1 MRIGLFTDTYSP
13 DINGVVSSI
22 VTLQEGLQELG
33 HEVFVITTHAKLIT
47 TKFEDNVLRLP
58 GIEIKRMYGYVLTT
72 PAHFLAYN
80 HVKSMNLDVIHV
92 HTEFGVGIFGHI
104 MGSML
109 KLPIVSTYHTTYEDY
124 THYVNIFNSK
134 TVERLAKKTVMKLS
148 RLYGSH
154 CMAIVSP
161 SDKTKEMLQ
170 RYQIETPIHVIP
182 TGLNLDRF
190 KKTYNKAEKEAFRE
204 KIGASSDDYIITY
217 VGRIAKEKSID
228 VVIDGMCE
236 LTKINKKVKFL
247 VVGSGPELEELQLQ
261 TERHHLNNFI
271 IFYGKVP
278 NQMVAEIYGLSDM
291 FVSASLTETQGLTFI
306 EALASGLPVFARKDD
321 VLEELVFEDQTGYYF
336 ANAQE
341 FAEKVH
347 VFTTLSD
354 EKKKHIEDNAHKVVE
369 KFDRLSFAKKV
380 TQTYE
385 LAIKRY
391 FSTYYVDDITVK
403 NDISEVELISK
414 FEKSKVKI
422 FPELIKQLKLK
433 KGSIVNKDTY
443 QRFEDDQKIVEAFEK
458 CVKKIA
464 FKDRTRKEIFDFL
477 HELGNLT
484 ATQMNDI
491 VAKLESYGYIDD
503 IRYTSSMIMNFQS
516 LLVGQNKI
524 IKSLQDKGIPYEM
537 ILRVLSEETRQNE
550 YDRALMF
557 AEKTKSSLHDMPL
570 LAKKSKIRTRLISR
584 GFEPALATEIVNQLD
599 YDMDETE
606 EFIICQNEAAKL
618 KDRLDRKQLDPYKA
632 RQTLL
637 RQLVNKGFRFE
648 TIQQVIDGL
657 EEDERD

>member
-1 MRIGLFTDTYSP
+1 MRIGLFTDTYTP

-190 KKTYNKAEKEAFRE
+190 KKTYTKAEKEAFRE

-236 LTKINKKVKFL
+236 LIKINKKVKFL

-503 IRYTSSMIMNFQS
+503 VRYTSSMIMNFQS

-570 LAKKSKIRTRLISR
+570 MAKKSKIRTRLISR

>member
-22 VTLQEGLQELG
+22 VTLQEGLLELG
-33 HEVFVITTHAKLIT
+33 HEVFVITTHAKLIS
-47 TKFEDNVLRLP
+47 TKFENNVLRLP
-58 GIEIKRMYGYVLTT
+58 GIEIKKIYGYVLTT
-72 PAHFLAYN
+72 PAHFVAFN

-104 MGSML
+104 IGSML

-161 SDKTKEMLQ
+161 SDKTKEMLE

-182 TGLNLDRF
+182 TGLNLDKF
-190 KKTYNKAEKEAFRE
+190 KKVYTKEEKKAFRT
-204 KIGASSDDYIITY
+204 KIGAPEDSFIITY

-228 VVIDGMCE
+228 VVIDGMRE
-236 LTKINKKVKFL
+236 LVNINQQVKFL
-247 VVGSGPELEELQLQ
+247 VVGAGPELEELQFQ
-261 TERHHLNNFI
+261 CERAKLNDVVV
-271 IFYGKVP
+271 FYGKVP

-321 VLEELVFEDQTGYYF
+321 VLEGLVFDNDTGFYF
-336 ANAQE
+336 DSAKE
-341 FAEKVH
+341 FALKVDA
-347 VFTTLSD
+347 FTRIS
-354 EKKKHIEDNAHKVVE
+354 EEERNRIQKNAYQVVE

-380 TQTYE
+380 TETYE
-385 LAIKRY
+385 LAMKRY
-391 FSTYYVDDITVK
+391 FSTYYIEDIVIR

-414 FEKSKVKI
+414 FEKSKMKI
-422 FPELIKQLKLK
+422 FPEIVRQLKLK
-433 KGSIVNKDTY
+433 KGSIVSKDTY
-443 QRFEDDQKIVEAFEK
+443 QRFEEEQKVVDAFEK
-458 CVKKIA
+458 CVRKIA
-464 FKDRTRKEIFDFL
+464 FKDRTRKEMFDFL
-477 HELGNLT
+477 HQLGELN
-484 ATQMNDI
+484 ATQMNAI
-491 VAKLESYGYIDD
+491 ISKLESYGYIDD
-503 IRYTSSMIMNFQS
+503 VRYTTSMIMNFQS

-537 ILRVLSEETRQNE
+537 ILKVLSEETRQNE
-550 YDRALMF
+550 FERASMF

-570 LAKKSKIRTRLISR
+570 LAKKSKIRNRLISR
-584 GFEPALATEIVNQLD
+584 GFESSLATEVVNQLD

-606 EFIICQNEAAKL
+606 EFIICQNEAMKL
-618 KDRLDRKQLDPYKA
+618 KEKLAKKDLDPYKA

-648 TIQQVIDGL
+648 TIQQVLGGL
-657 EEDERD
+657 EEEELD

>member
-503 IRYTSSMIMNFQS
+503 VRYTSSMIMNFQS

>member
-391 FSTYYVDDITVK
+391 FSTYYVDNITVK

-503 IRYTSSMIMNFQS
+503 VRYTSSMIMNFQS

-584 GFEPALATEIVNQLD
+584 GFEPPLATEIVNQLD

-648 TIQQVIDGL
+648 TIQQVIDGFK
-657 EEDERD
+657 EDERD

>member
-22 VTLQEGLQELG
+22 VTLQEGLLELG

-47 TKFEDNVLRLP
+47 TKFEDNILRLP

-104 MGSML
+104 IGSML

-190 KKTYNKAEKEAFRE
+190 KKTYTKEEKEAFRE
-204 KIGASSDDYIITY
+204 KIGASSDDFIITY

-228 VVIDGMCE
+228 VVIEGMCE
-236 LTKINKKVKFL
+236 LTKLCKNVKFL

-261 TERHHLNNFI
+261 AERKHLNNYI

-321 VLEELVFEDQTGYYF
+321 VLEELVFEDKTGYYF

-341 FAEKVH
+341 FAQKVYA
-347 VFTTLSD
+347 FTNLSD
-354 EKKKHIEDNAHKVVE
+354 EEKRNIEVNAHHVVE

-385 LAIKRY
+385 LAVKRY

-443 QRFEDDQKIVEAFEK
+443 QKFEDEQKVVEAFEK

-477 HELGNLT
+477 HEIGNLT

-503 IRYTSSMIMNFQS
+503 VRYTSSMIMNFQS

-524 IKSLQDKGIPYEM
+524 IKSLRDKGIPYEM
-537 ILRVLSEETRQNE
+537 ILKVLSEETRQNE

-584 GFEPALATEIVNQLD
+584 GFEPPLATEIVNQLD

-618 KDRLDRKQLDPYKA
+618 KERLDRKQLDPYKA

-648 TIQQVIDGL
+648 TIQQVIDGFK
-657 EEDERD
+657 EDERD

>member
-190 KKTYNKAEKEAFRE
+190 KKTYTKAEKETFRE

-321 VLEELVFEDQTGYYF
+321 VLEELVFENQTGYYF

>member
-104 MGSML
+104 IGSML

-190 KKTYNKAEKEAFRE
+190 KKTYTKEEKEAFRE
-204 KIGASSDDYIITY
+204 KIGASSDDFIITY

-228 VVIDGMCE
+228 VVIEGMCE
-236 LTKINKKVKFL
+236 LTKLCKNVKFL

-261 TERHHLNNFI
+261 AERKYLNNYI

-321 VLEELVFEDQTGYYF
+321 VLEELVFEDKTGYYF

-341 FAEKVH
+341 FAQKVYA
-347 VFTTLSD
+347 FTNLSD
-354 EKKKHIEDNAHKVVE
+354 EEKRNIEVNAHHVVE

-385 LAIKRY
+385 LAVKRY

-443 QRFEDDQKIVEAFEK
+443 QKFEDEQKVVEAFEK

-477 HELGNLT
+477 HEIGNLT

-503 IRYTSSMIMNFQS
+503 VRYTSSMIMNFQS

-537 ILRVLSEETRQNE
+537 ILKVLSEETRQNE

-584 GFEPALATEIVNQLD
+584 GFEPPLATEIVNQLD

-618 KDRLDRKQLDPYKA
+618 KERLDRKQLDPYKA

-648 TIQQVIDGL
+648 TIQQVIDGFK
-657 EEDERD
+657 EDERD

>member
-1 MRIGLFTDTYSP
+1 MRIGLFADTYAP

-22 VTLQEGLQELG
+22 VTLQEGLIELG
-33 HEVFVITTHAKLIT
+33 HEVFVITTHNNLIS
-47 TKFEDNVLRLP
+47 TKFENNVLRLP
-58 GIEIKRMYGYVLTT
+58 GIEIKKLYGYVLTT

-134 TVERLAKKTVMKLS
+134 TIERLAKKTVMKLS

-154 CMAIVSP
+154 CMAIISP
-161 SDKTKEMLQ
+161 SEKTKEMLE

-182 TGLNLDRF
+182 TGLNLDKF
-190 KKTYNKAEKEAFRE
+190 KKVYSTSEKKDFIV
-204 KIGASSDDYIITY
+204 KLGINDDDFIITY

-228 VVIDGMCE
+228 VVIDGMAE
-236 LTKINKKVKFL
+236 LKKINQRVKFL
-247 VVGSGPELEELQLQ
+247 IVGAGPELEELQSQCEKLK
-261 TERHHLNNFI
+261 LNDCV

-278 NQMVAEIYGLSDM
+278 NQMVSEIYGLSDM

-321 VLEELVFEDQTGYYF
+321 VLEELVFDNETGYYF
-336 ANAQE
+336 DSAKE
-341 FAEKVH
+341 FALKVDSY
-347 VFTTLSD
+347 TKMSQED
-354 EKKKHIEDNAHKVVE
+354 RIKIESNAHQVVE

-380 TQTYE
+380 ISTYE
-385 LAIKRY
+385 LAMKRY
-391 FSTYYVDDITVK
+391 FSTYYIEDIIVR

-422 FPELIKQLKLK
+422 FPDIVRQLKLK
-433 KGSIVNKDTY
+433 KGSIVNKETY
-443 QRFEDDQKIVEAFEK
+443 QRFEEEQKVVDAFEK
-458 CVKKIA
+458 CVRKIA

-477 HELGNLT
+477 HQLGDLN
-484 ATQMNDI
+484 ATQMNAI
-491 VAKLESYGYIDD
+491 ISKLESYGYIDD
-503 IRYTSSMIMNFQS
+503 VRYTSSMIMNFQS

-524 IKSLQDKGIPYEM
+524 LKSLQDKGIPYEM
-537 ILRVLSEETRQNE
+537 ILKVLSEENSQSE
-550 YDRALMF
+550 YERAVMF

-570 LAKKSKIRTRLISR
+570 LAKKSKIRNRLISR
-584 GFEPALATEIVNQLD
+584 GFESSLATEVVNQLD

-606 EFIICQNEAAKL
+606 EFIICQNEAMKL
-618 KDRLDRKQLDPYKA
+618 KEKLAKKDLDPYKA

-657 EEDERD
+657 KEDEIG